1 VSETAVARSSTR
13 SRLAAFPLAEVS
25 VVAVWLGAAFGL
37 AAVTARVV
45 DWFVMTDELYYERL
59 AISVART
66 GSPLP
71 AIHGELVPTV
81 NQLYPLIL
89 STVYHHGFVPHSLHS
104 AHVLNAFVMTS
115 AALPAFLI
123 ARHAFGSRGPAFIV
137 ALLSTI
143 VPWLVLSSFL
153 LTEVVAYPAFLWAVY
168 AIQRCVAA
176 PSARSDLLTL
186 VAIGVAVTA
195 RTQFAVLLLAAPLAI
210 VLHELTFVRTAPR
223 AVPRSAAGAHRVL
236 TVVLGAGLAVF
247 VVLAALG
254 KASSALGTYSA
265 TVSGGNLLPSG
276 TLRSFTEHV
285 ATLALALGLLP
296 FLLGTAWLLARVT
309 RRTERRSL
317 HASACVA
324 VITLVLVLLEVTS
337 FDLRFGGGL
346 VRDRYLFY
354 VAPLVLL
361 GFVGALFEVRTP
373 RWSLA
378 APGAILVAGLAALT
392 FPTFEKLNVD
402 APAASLNDYLL
413 QSGHGVTGA
422 RWTLVATLLLLLTVF
437 FLGRAIVGR
446 RVIALVL
453 VVATVGAL
461 GGETAY
467 AFDRLLRVNGTSGRP
482 ITLPQGIVF
491 DWIDRTL
498 GRNADVTI
506 VPYAQIAGDYW
517 ATAAYWWDLEFWNV
531 SVTRG
536 AYPGNA
542 FAEIQSTFPKTDL
555 RFDPQTGRAN
565 VSPTRYVAQSQRES
579 RFRLRGPTVS
589 LTRDVLL
596 IDAGSQWQAD
606 WVTFGLDDDGWT
618 TPGRAARL
626 RVYPAP
632 GQTGPVTR
640 GIQLVWQAA
649 PSSATIH
656 TTSNLGR
663 WSVKAE
669 QQGQQ
674 NVSVCV
680 PSHGY
685 AELHFRVDGSAGIYG
700 DIGHKD
706 LVGVARVRGALLA
719 RASMADEIGSR
730 CTP

>member
-13 SRLAAFPLAEVS
+13 SRLAALPLVEVS

-66 GSPLP
+66 SSPLP

-81 NQLYPLIL
+81 NQLYPLVL

-123 ARHAFGSRGPAFIV
+123 GRHTFGSRGPAFVV
-137 ALLSTI
+137 ALLSAI

-176 PSARSDLLTL
+176 PSARSDVLAL

-210 VLHELTFVRTAPR
+210 VLHELTFLRTSPR
-223 AVPRSAAGAHRVL
+223 AVPRVAAGAHRVL
-236 TVVLGAGLAVF
+236 VVVLAVGLAVIL
-247 VVLAALG
+247 VLAALG

-309 RRTERRSL
+309 RPAERRSL
-317 HASACVA
+317 HAAACVA
-324 VITLVLVLLEVTS
+324 VTTVVLVLLEVTS

-378 APGAILVAGLAALT
+378 APGAILVAGLASLT
-392 FPTFEKLNVD
+392 FPTFEKLNID
-402 APAASLNDYLL
+402 APAASLNDYILK
-413 QSGHGVTGA
+413 SGHGVAGA
-422 RWTLVATLLLLLTVF
+422 RWTLVVTLLLLLAVF

-555 RFDPQTGRAN
+555 RFDPRDGRAN

-596 IDAGSQWQAD
+596 IDAGSRWQAD

-618 TPGRAARL
+618 TPGRDARL

-649 PSSATIH
+649 PNAATIH

-663 WSVKAE
+663 WSLVAE

-674 NVSVCV
+674 NVSLCV

-700 DIGHKD
+700 DLGHKE
-706 LVGVARVRGALLA
+706 LLGVARTRGALLA
-719 RASMADEIGSR
+719 RASMADEIGSP